1 VKRRGA
7 AARAACAGLLLAAGA
22 ARGQDATPLL
32 GPTPAAGQ
40 TTSLQSYLEQPGRLL
55 VERRHALPGIA
66 LEGGTRLHLE
76 AIVAYEPAREQERV
90 LGVRARLR
98 GAGEVRTAYLDLHE
112 VEDLERSIAAL
123 PGVIVPE
130 RAQQAE
136 VEIRF
141 TTRDGLGIAV
151 ATGGAPARRLL
162 RFAGPPVVELD
173 LSEAALEELRVQ
185 LDACR
190 RYLFEK

>member
-1 VKRRGA
+1 MRRAGA
-7 AARAACAGLLLAAGA
+7 VARAACAGLLLAAGA
-22 ARGQDATPLL
+22 ARGQDATPLI
-32 GPTPAAGQ
+32 GAAPAAGA
-40 TTSLQSYLEQPGRLL
+40 TTSLESYLEQPGRLL
-55 VERRHALPGIA
+55 VERRHALPAIA
-66 LEGGTRLHLE
+66 LEGGARLHLE

-151 ATGGAPARRLL
+151 ATGGAPARRVL
-162 RFAGPPVVELD
+162 RFAGSPVVELAI
-173 LSEAALEELRVQ
+173 SEGTLEELRVQ